1 MIVDYM
7 KPGKI
12 KFPFT
17 IIILVLGI
25 VLGLQIQ
32 KTFSNDHLN
41 DSISKFSDVLT
52 YTEKYYMEDV
62 DTPKLVEAAINGML
76 LKLDPHSVYIP
87 AKQLESVEESF
98 RGDFEGIGIEYQ
110 VVNDT
115 LTVVSPITGGPSEA
129 LGIMSGDR
137 IVKID
142 GISVIGINNED
153 VRKKLRGKAGTK
165 VKVSILRPGIIKL
178 QDYVITR
185 DKIPIYSVDTH
196 FMIDN
201 GTGYISVSRFSETTY
216 DEVLSALNDL
226 NSKGMKQL
234 IFDLRGNPGGYLNQA
249 VKISDLFLDG
259 KKKIVYTKG
268 RRAEFNEE
276 YFSGESSPFE
286 KLPLIILVNKGSA
299 SASEIVSGALQDW
312 DRGLIVGETT
322 FGKGLVQRQFTL
334 PDNSALRLTIS
345 QYFTPSGRL
354 IQRDYKNKK
363 DKDEYYSQA
372 GNKKEEEG
380 DNLDHKAEGDSS
392 LKVYKTNGGRIVY
405 GGGGITPDYIIKTE
419 DITDYTSELLKNNL
433 FYLFVL
439 KYLDNHTAEIKTKY
453 HNDFNLFLSDFK
465 ISSGIVKDFTDF
477 ASSKNV
483 KMNEEG
489 FKKDNV
495 YITARLKAQIARNFW
510 KNEGWY
516 QVLVKTDNQIA
527 KAETLFQEA
536 KDLAKLK

>member
-1 MIVDYM
+1 MLQ
-7 KPGKI
+7 GKN

-17 IIILVLGI
+17 LVILVLGI
-25 VLGLQIQ
+25 VLGFQIQ
-32 KTFSNDHLN
+32 KAFSSDYLQ
-41 DSISKFSDVLT
+41 DSLSKFSDVLT
-52 YTEKYYMEDV
+52 YTQKYYMEDV
-62 DTPKLVEAAINGML
+62 DSPKLVEAAINGML
-76 LKLDPHSVYIP
+76 SKLDPHSVYIP

-142 GISVIGINNED
+142 SKSIIGITNED
-153 VRKKLRGKAGTK
+153 VRKKLRGRAGTK
-165 VKVSILRPGIIKL
+165 VNISIFRPGIPDL
-178 QDYVITR
+178 QDYSITR

-196 FMIDN
+196 FMMDDK
-201 GTGYISVSRFSETTY
+201 TGYISLSRFAETTY

-226 NSKGMKQL
+226 KSKGMKQL

-268 RRAEFNEE
+268 RRSEFNEE
-276 YFSGESSPFE
+276 YYSGDASPFE
-286 KLPLIILVNKGSA
+286 KMPLIILVNKGSA
-299 SASEIVSGALQDW
+299 SASEIVSGAIQDW

-354 IQRDYKNKK
+354 IQRDYKNQK
-363 DKDEYYSQA
+363 DKEDYYSQA
-372 GNKKEEEG
+372 GGKKEAEG
-380 DNLDHKAEGDSS
+380 DNLNHKAEGDSS
-392 LKVYKTNGGRIVY
+392 LKVYKTNSGRMVY
-405 GGGGITPDYIIKTE
+405 GGGGITPDYIVPTE
-419 DITDYTSELLKNNL
+419 DITDYTSSLLKNNI
-433 FYLFVL
+433 FYQFVL
-439 KYLDNHTAEIKTKY
+439 KYLDNHAADIKSKY
-453 HNDFNLFLSDFK
+453 QNNFSLFLNEFK
-465 ISSGIVKDFTDF
+465 ITPALLKDFTNF
-477 ASSKNV
+477 ASSKDV
-483 KMNEEG
+483 KLHEDD
-489 FKKDNV
+489 FVKDNS
-495 YITARLKAQIARNFW
+495 YIAARIKAQIARNFW

-516 QVLVKTDNQIA
+516 PVLMKTDNQVE
-527 KAETLFQEA
+527 KAITLFGEA